1 MQSNT
6 HSDYI
11 LSFLLQ
17 NIPSLY
23 PHLAANEHK
32 LDLFLIGKDLLLI
45 NFPILPIN

>member
-1 MQSNT
+1 MQLST

-11 LSFLLQ
+11 FSFLLQ

-32 LDLFLIGKDLLLI
+32 LDLFLIGKDLPLAPH
-45 NFPILPIN
+45 PI